1 MSRRRSARVASV
13 GRAGTGRAA
22 RRARPGFPW
31 GLAIVAGFAA
41 LGLGVA
47 IAQLAAPR
55 APQAAVSA
63 GLVLGAPAPAIA
75 LPATTGGAV
84 SLDQFR
90 GTKVVVYF
98 YEGGG

>member
-1 MSRRRSARVASV
+1 MSRRRSTRIASTT
-13 GRAGTGRAA
+13 GAGTGRAA
-22 RRARPGFPW
+22 RRGRRGFPW
-31 GLAIVAGFAA
+31 GLAVVAGFAA
-41 LGLGVA
+41 LGLGLA
-47 IAQLAAPR
+47 IAQLTAPR

-63 GLVLGAPAPAIA
+63 GLALGAAAPAVT

-84 SLDQFR
+84 SLNQFR